1 MIKHAKDLETKVF
14 DSPEIKNAS
23 MKVLVDPS
31 MGWDS
36 HVMRLMEV
44 GVNGYTPKHAHPWPH
59 INYMVEGEGV
69 LMIDG
74 VDTPVSAG
82 SHAYVPGDTI
92 HQFRN
97 VGNTP
102 FKFLCIVP
110 TDGHTY

>member
-1 MIKHAKDLETKVF
+1 MIKHSKDQAAKVF

-23 MKVLVDPS
+23 MKVLVDGA
-31 MGWDS
+31 MGWES

-44 GVNGYTPKHAHPWPH
+44 GLDGHTPKHSHPWPH

-74 VDTPVSAG
+74 VDTEVSAG
-82 SHAYVPGDTI
+82 SYAYVPSNSL

-97 VGNTP
+97 TGNKV

-110 TDGHTY
+110 KDGHTY